1 MKRNIIMVVSI
12 LVVLI
17 LVIIGIKVIP
27 FGTKEA
33 TMGANIQ
40 KIEVPA
46 LSSLESECCKYEAT
60 FKTLRGKSSIQKQLD
75 SMMNGYM
82 EMDCNGKKAYYDMTH
97 NVTIFS
103 YEVKGSGL
111 FTEFTIKYNIGRTC
125 E

>member
-1 MKRNIIMVVSI
+1 MKKNIIIVISI
-12 LVVLI
+12 LVILI
-17 LVIIGIKVIP
+17 LVFIGVKYIP

-40 KIEVPA
+40 KIEIPS
-46 LSSLESECCKYEAT
+46 LSSLESECCTYEAT
-60 FKTLRGKSSIQKQLD
+60 FKTLRGKNSIQKELD
-75 SMMNGYM
+75 DMVENYM
-82 EMDCNGKKAYYDMTH
+82 QIDCNGKKAYYDMTH

-111 FTEFTIKYNIGRTC
+111 FTQFTIKYNIGRTC

>member
-1 MKRNIIMVVSI
+1 MKKNIITIIIV

-17 LVIIGIKVIP
+17 SVLIGVKVIP

-40 KIEVPA
+40 KIEVPS
-46 LSSLESECCKYEAT
+46 LSSLESECCTYEAI
-60 FKTLRGKSSIQKQLD
+60 FKTLRGKNSIQKELD
-75 SMMNGYM
+75 NMIDNYM
-82 EMDCNGKKAYYDMTH
+82 EIDCNGKKAYYDMKH
-97 NVTIFS
+97 DVTIFD

-111 FTEFTIKYNIGRTC
+111 FTKFTIKYNIGRTC

>member
-1 MKRNIIMVVSI
+1 MKKNIIIVISV

-17 LVIIGIKVIP
+17 LVIIGVKIIP

-40 KIEVPA
+40 KIEVPS
-46 LSSLESECCKYEAT
+46 LSSLESECCKYEAK
-60 FKTLRGKSSIQKQLD
+60 FKTLRGKNSIQKELD
-75 SMMNGYM
+75 NMVANYM
-82 EMDCNGKKAYYDMTH
+82 EMTCNGKKAYYDMTH
-97 NVTIFS
+97 NVTIFE

>member
-1 MKRNIIMVVSI
+1 MKKNIIVIISV

-17 LVIIGIKVIP
+17 LVLIGIKFIP

-46 LSSLESECCKYEAT
+46 LSSLESECCTYEAN
-60 FKTLRGKSSIQKQLD
+60 FKTLRGKNSIQKELD
-75 SMMNGYM
+75 SMVDSYM
-82 EMDCNGKKAYYDMTH
+82 EIDCSGKKAYYDMKH
-97 NVTIFS
+97 NITIFS
-103 YEVKGSGL
+103 YEVKSSGL
-111 FTEFTIKYNIGRTC
+111 FTKFTIKYNIGRTC

>member
-1 MKRNIIMVVSI
+1 MKKNIIKIVSI
-12 LVVLI
+12 LVILI
-17 LVIIGIKVIP
+17 LVLIGIKIIP

-40 KIEVPA
+40 KIEIPA
-46 LSSLESECCKYEAT
+46 LSSLESECCTYEAT
-60 FKTLRGKSSIQKQLD
+60 FKTLRGISSIQKELD
-75 SMMNGYM
+75 GMIDNYM
-82 EMDCNGKKAYYDMTH
+82 EMDCSGKKAYYDMTH